1 MPRTN
6 FNVGDIVEDKFKMPK
21 AGDVSIRGEV
31 VEVGDDLVV
40 VQWERAHNPR
50 VEMNLK
56 TAGSLLRKVARE
68 GGDGQ

>member
-21 AGDVSIRGEV
+21 TGDVSIRGEV

-56 TAGSLLRKVARE
+56 IAGSLLRKVERE
-68 GGDGQ
+68 DAS